1 MAVAWDDIDKLTGAH
16 ERFYDGREV
25 EGNVRSPILTSW
37 QRCRLLGLVP
47 DQLEI
52 PYQEDLDLHGRLIH
66 AATPVLDKMETQLS
80 GERVSVILCDDKARV
95 LQRRGGDPELNR
107 SLDAVCLAVGFAF
120 AEQIAGTNGIGTT
133 LADRRPSY
141 VFGSEHFAA
150 CMHPFACAGAPIRD
164 PLSGQVEG
172 ILDLTCRRSDADPA
186 MMKVVRDAARDIERR
201 LLEQTTQRERD
212 LLRAFMRS
220 QRAARLPGEPPS
232 VGSEGALPSID
243 DVLGRADQA
252 LLRAKAAELISSPHR
267 FMAQVELFNGQIAT
281 LTCRSVAGLSGEAGI
296 AVEASLPYDAGR
308 ADEAGRVRRMSVTAP
323 LAVAPSSETLIIPAP
338 RKVAKPPEAAPEPT
352 SAPVPAVPFVCGET
366 AAPEPGTA
374 DGQDAAAATGGGEG
388 WLLLVG
394 ELGVGQLALR
404 ARQRLELL
412 YDASVRIGTTLDVT
426 RTAEELADV
435 VVPRFADFV
444 SVDLVDAVLRGDEAA
459 LETGEFRRVAL
470 GAVLG
475 SSHLTEVGESV
486 RFLPSTPQGQC
497 LATRE
502 AVLEPD
508 LAQAPGWKAID
519 PARTEKILRFGIRS
533 LIAVPMYARG
543 ATLGVVSFYRWQQRA
558 FEEDD
563 LRLAEEMV
571 GRAALSIDNARRFTR
586 EHNMALALQR
596 SLLPRGLPSQNAVEV
611 AHRYLPAYGGVSG
624 DWYDVIPL
632 SGARVALAVGD
643 VVGHGLHAAATMGR
657 LRTALQNFAVLDLPA
672 DDLLTCLDE
681 LVDRLDADQCGG
693 DGIVGATCLYAVY
706 DPVSRRCTLAR
717 AGHPL
722 PALVLPDGTVE
733 FPDVPAGP
741 PLGLGGLPFETV
753 DLEIPEG
760 SELVLYTDGLI
771 EERSRDIDVGLSLL
785 RRALTHPGRPP
796 EETCQAVVEALL
808 PGRPKDDVAL
818 LVARM
823 HALDPDR
830 VATWELSADPANV
843 STVRGAVTEQLERW
857 GLDELCFT
865 TELVVSE
872 LVTNAIRYAR
882 EPIEV
887 RLLRDSA
894 LICEVSD
901 GSSTSPRMRRAATT
915 DEGGRGLFLVAQL
928 ASRWGTR
935 YTASGKVIWTEQH
948 LPASPIPDHTERTG
962 DHAA

>member
-1 MAVAWDDIDKLTGAH
+1 MAVAWDDIKQLTSAH
-16 ERFYDGREV
+16 DRFYDGREV
-25 EGNVRSPILTSW
+25 EGNVRGSILTSW

-66 AATPVLDKMETQLS
+66 AAAPVLDKMEVELT
-80 GERVSVILCDDKARV
+80 GTRVSVILCDKKATV

-107 SLDAVCLAVGFAF
+107 SLDTVCLTVGFTF
-120 AEQIAGTNGIGTT
+120 AEQIAGTNGIGTA
-133 LADRRPSY
+133 LAARKPSY

-172 ILDLTCRRSDADPA
+172 VLDLTCRRSDADPA
-186 MMKVVRDAARDIERR
+186 MLKVVRDAARAIEQR
-201 LLEQTTQRERD
+201 LLEQTTRRERE
-212 LLRAFMRS
+212 LLAAFLRTHRDA
-220 QRAARLPGEPPS
+220 QLPGANER
-232 VGSEGALPSID
+232 VLPSID
-243 DVLGRADQA
+243 VLSRADRA
-252 LLRAKAAELISSPHR
+252 LLREKAAELISSPR
-267 FMAQVELFNGQIAT
+267 RLMDQVELFNGQIAT
-281 LTCRSVAGLSGEAGI
+281 LTRRSVDDPSGGAGI
-296 AVEASLPYDAGR
+296 AVEISLP
-308 ADEAGRVRRMSVTAP
+308 DEAGRHLPVTAP
-323 LAVAPSSETLIIPAP
+323 IAVPSSSDTLVIPTALTTFKP
-338 RKVAKPPEAAPEPT
+338 RTPPEAEALPAPGSEPVT
-352 SAPVPAVPFVCGET
+352 AAAPVTEET
-366 AAPEPGTA
+366 AAPEPG
-374 DGQDAAAATGGGEG
+374 AAAATRGSEG

-394 ELGVGQLALR
+394 EPGVGQLALR

-426 RTAEELADV
+426 QTAEEVADL
-435 VVPRFADFV
+435 VVPQFADFV
-444 SVDLVDAVLRGDEAA
+444 TVDLSEAVLRGDEASCDVGV
-459 LETGEFRRVAL
+459 LRRVAL
-470 GAVLG
+470 GAIRED
-475 SSHLTEVGESV
+475 SHLCEVGEMLDFV
-486 RFLPSTPQGQC
+486 PSTPQRRC
-497 LATRE
+497 LAAQE

-508 LAQAPGWKAID
+508 LAEAPGWTAMD
-519 PARTEKILRFGIRS
+519 PVRAKKILGSGIHS
-533 LIAVPMYARG
+533 LIAVPMHARG
-543 ATLGVVSFYRWQQRA
+543 VNLGVVSFYRSEQRA

-563 LRLAEEMV
+563 LRLAEELV
-571 GRAALSIDNARRFTR
+571 GRAALSIDNARRYTH
-586 EHNMALALQR
+586 EHTMALALQR
-596 SLLPRGLPSQNAVEV
+596 SLLPRGLPSQSAVEV

-632 SGARVALAVGD
+632 SGGRVALAVGD

-657 LRTALQNFAVLDLPA
+657 LRTAMQNFAVLDLPPE
-672 DDLLTCLDE
+672 DLLTCLDE
-681 LVDRLDADQCGG
+681 LVDRLDADQGGGDGG

-722 PALVLPDGTVE
+722 PALVLPDGTVQ

-771 EERSRDIDVGLSLL
+771 EERSRDIDVGLALL
-785 RRALTHPGRPP
+785 RSALSHPSRPP

-808 PGRPKDDVAL
+808 PGRPRDDVAL

-823 HALDPDR
+823 HAVEADR
-830 VATWELSADPANV
+830 VAAWELSADPENV
-843 STVRGAVTEQLERW
+843 SKVRGAVTEQLGRW
-857 GLDELCFT
+857 GLEELEFT

-872 LVTNAIRYAR
+872 LVTNAIRYAKA
-882 EPIEV
+882 PIEV
-887 RLLRDSA
+887 RLLRDST

-901 GSSTSPRMRRAATT
+901 CSSTSPRMRRAATT

-935 YTASGKVIWTEQH
+935 YTASGKVLWTEQN
-948 LPASPIPDHTERTG
+948 LPSPILHHTERTS

>member
-1 MAVAWDDIDKLTGAH
+1 M
-16 ERFYDGREV
+16 
-25 EGNVRSPILTSW
+25 TSW

-52 PYQEDLDLHGRLIH
+52 PYQEDLDLYGRLIR
-66 AATPVLDKMETQLS
+66 AATPVLDRMEVELT
-80 GERVSVILCDDKARV
+80 GTRVSVILCDEKARV

-107 SLDAVCLAVGFAF
+107 SLDGVCLAVGFAF

-133 LADRRPSY
+133 LANRKPSY
-141 VFGSEHFAA
+141 VVGSEHFAA

-186 MMKVVRDAARDIERR
+186 MLKVVRNAARAIEQR
-201 LLEQTTQRERD
+201 LLEQATQRERD
-212 LLRAFMRS
+212 LLGAFLRT
-220 QRAARLPGEPPS
+220 RHAVAVPGGPP
-232 VGSEGALPSID
+232 GGGQEGVLPSINE
-243 DVLGRADQA
+243 VLGGAEQA
-252 LLRAKAAELISSPHR
+252 LLREKAAELISSPHR
-267 FMAQVELFNGQIAT
+267 LMIQVELFDGQVAT
-281 LTCRSVAGLSGEAGI
+281 LTRRPVIGPSGEAGI
-296 AVEASLPYDAGR
+296 AVEASLP
-308 ADEAGRVRRMSVTAP
+308 DEARRVRRMSVTAP
-323 LAVAPSSETLIIPAP
+323 TAVPPHSDALVIPTAAKTVKPPVPPDAVPAP
-338 RKVAKPPEAAPEPT
+338 RVAPPCEPVT
-352 SAPVPAVPFVCGET
+352 AVASIAEET
-366 AAPEPGTA
+366 TPEPGA
-374 DGQDAAAATGGGEG
+374 SEG

-404 ARQRLELL
+404 ARQRLDLL

-426 RTAEELADV
+426 HTAEELADV

-444 SVDLVDAVLRGDEAA
+444 TVDLSDAVLRGDEAA
-459 LETGEFRRVAL
+459 CDTGVLRRVAL
-470 GAVLG
+470 GAVLED
-475 SSHLTEVGESV
+475 SHLAEVGELV
-486 RFLPSTPQGQC
+486 KFVPSTPQGRC
-497 LATRE
+497 LAARE
-502 AVLEPD
+502 AVLEAN
-508 LAQAPGWKAID
+508 LAEAHGWKAID
-519 PARTEKILRFGIRS
+519 PVRTEKILGFGIHS
-533 LIAVPMYARG
+533 LIAVPMFARG
-543 ATLGVVSFYRWQQRA
+543 ANLGVVSFYRSEQRA

-563 LRLAEEMV
+563 LRLAEELV
-571 GRAALSIDNARRFTR
+571 GRAALSIDNARRFTH

-596 SLLPRGLPSQNAVEV
+596 SLLPRGLPSQSAVEV

-632 SGARVALAVGD
+632 SGGRVALAVGD

-657 LRTALQNFAVLDLPA
+657 LRTAMQNFAVLDLPA
-672 DDLLTCLDE
+672 EDLLACLDE
-681 LVDRLDADQCGG
+681 LVDRLDDDQSGG
-693 DGIVGATCLYAVY
+693 AGITGATCLYAVY
-706 DPVSRRCTLAR
+706 DPVSRNCTLAR

-771 EERSRDIDVGLSLL
+771 EERSRDIDVGLALL
-785 RRALTHPGRPP
+785 RRALTHPSRPP
-796 EETCQAVVEALL
+796 EETCKAVIETLL
-808 PGRPKDDVAL
+808 PGRPRDDVAL

-823 HALDPDR
+823 HALDTDH
-830 VATWELSADPANV
+830 VATWELPADPENV
-843 STVRGAVTEQLERW
+843 SKLRGAVTEQLGRW
-857 GLDELCFT
+857 GLEELEFT

-882 EPIEV
+882 GPIEV
-887 RLLRDSA
+887 RLLRDST

-901 GSSTSPRMRRAATT
+901 GSSTSPRMRRATST

-928 ASRWGTR
+928 TSRWGTR
-935 YTASGKVIWTEQH
+935 YTANGKVIWTEQN
-948 LPASPIPDHTERTG
+948 LPSPVLHHMERTS

>member
-1 MAVAWDDIDKLTGAH
+1 M
-16 ERFYDGREV
+16 
-25 EGNVRSPILTSW
+25 TSW
-37 QRCRLLGLVP
+37 QRCRSLGLVP
-47 DQLEI
+47 DRLEI

-66 AATPVLDKMETQLS
+66 AATPVLDKLEAELT
-80 GERVSVILCDDKARV
+80 GTRVTVILCDEKARV
-95 LQRRGGDPELNR
+95 LQRRGGDPELIR
-107 SLDAVCLAVGFAF
+107 SLDSVCLAVGFAF
-120 AEQIAGTNGIGTT
+120 GEQIAGTNGIGTA
-133 LADRRPSY
+133 LAVRKPSY

-164 PLSGQVEG
+164 PLSGQIEG
-172 ILDLTCRRSDADPA
+172 VLDLTCRRSDADPA
-186 MMKVVRDAARDIERR
+186 MLKVVRDAARAIEQR

-212 LLRAFMRS
+212 LLGAFLRAHRS
-220 QRAARLPGEPPS
+220 VRPPG
-232 VGSEGALPSID
+232 GHEGTLPSIN
-243 DVLGRADQA
+243 DVLGRADQV
-252 LLRAKAAELISSPHR
+252 LLREKAAELISFPYPS
-267 FMAQVELFNGQIAT
+267 MAQVELVSGQVAT
-281 LTCRSVAGLSGEAGI
+281 LIRRSVVGASGEAGI
-296 AVEASLPYDAGR
+296 AIEASLPEKAS
-308 ADEAGRVRRMSVTAP
+308 RVRRVSVTAP
-323 LAVAPSSETLIIPAP
+323 AAAPSAAGALVIPAALKP
-338 RKVAKPPEAAPEPT
+338 SEPPAPPETA
-352 SAPVPAVPFVCGET
+352 SAPASVTEETTARDPGE
-366 AAPEPGTA
+366 
-374 DGQDAAAATGGGEG
+374 AAAVTSGSEG

-394 ELGVGQLALR
+394 EPGVGQLALR

-412 YDASVRIGTTLDVT
+412 YDASVCIGSTLDVT

-444 SVDLVDAVLRGDEAA
+444 TVDLAEAVLRGDEAT
-459 LETGEFRRVAL
+459 LDTGVFRRVAL
-470 GAVLG
+470 GAVLED
-475 SSHLTEVGESV
+475 SQLSEVGESV
-486 RFLPSTPQGQC
+486 TFAPSTPQGRC
-497 LATRE
+497 LADRE
-502 AVLEPD
+502 PVLESN
-508 LAQAPGWKAID
+508 LTGALGWRAID
-519 PARTEKILRFGIRS
+519 PVRAEKILKFGIHS

-543 ATLGVVSFYRWQQRA
+543 VNLGVVSFYRPERRP

-563 LRLAEEMV
+563 VRLAEELV

-596 SLLPRGLPSQNAVEV
+596 SLLPRDLPSQSTVEV
-611 AHRYLPAYGGVSG
+611 AHRYLPAQAGVSG

-632 SGARVALAVGD
+632 SGGRVALAVGD

-672 DDLLTCLDE
+672 EDLLTCLDE
-681 LVDRLDADQCGG
+681 LVDRLDADQGGG

-706 DPVSRRCTLAR
+706 DPVSRCCTLAR

-741 PLGLGGLPFETV
+741 PLGLRGLPFETV

-785 RRALTHPGRPP
+785 RATLAHPGRPP
-796 EETCQAVVEALL
+796 EETCEAVVEALL

-818 LVARM
+818 LVARL
-823 HALDPDR
+823 HALDADR
-830 VATWELSADPANV
+830 VATWKLSADPANV
-843 STVRGAVTEQLERW
+843 SKVRGAVMEQLGRW
-857 GLDELCFT
+857 GLEELEFT

-872 LVTNAIRYAR
+872 LVTNAIRYAKA
-882 EPIEV
+882 PIEV
-887 RLLRDSA
+887 RLLRDCA

-901 GSSTSPRMRRAATT
+901 CSSTSPRMRHATTT

-935 YTASGKVIWTEQH
+935 YTACGKVIWTEQSLSTTPVAH
-948 LPASPIPDHTERTG
+948 HAERTS

>member
-1 MAVAWDDIDKLTGAH
+1 M
-16 ERFYDGREV
+16 
-25 EGNVRSPILTSW
+25 
-37 QRCRLLGLVP
+37 LGLVP

-66 AATPVLDKMETQLS
+66 AAAPVLDKVE
-80 GERVSVILCDDKARV
+80 GELTGTRVSVILCDEKARV

-107 SLDAVCLAVGFAF
+107 SLDGVCLAVGFAF

-133 LADRRPSY
+133 LASRKPSY

-186 MMKVVRDAARDIERR
+186 MLKFVRDAAHAIEQR
-201 LLEQTTQRERD
+201 LLEQATQRERD
-212 LLRAFMRS
+212 LLGTFLRTHH
-220 QRAARLPGEPPS
+220 AASLPGGPPC
-232 VGSEGALPSID
+232 GEHEGALPSIN

-252 LLRAKAAELISSPHR
+252 LLRERAAELISSPHR
-267 FMAQVELFNGQIAT
+267 LMAQVELFDGQVAT
-281 LTCRSVAGLSGEAGI
+281 LMRRSVLGPSGEAGI
-296 AVEASLPYDAGR
+296 AVEVSLPG
-308 ADEAGRVRRMSVTAP
+308 EARGARRMSVTAP
-323 LAVAPSSETLIIPAP
+323 TVVPPPSDALVIPTAPKDFKPPVPSGAVPEPRMAPPPEPVTAVASMTKET
-338 RKVAKPPEAAPEPT
+338 T
-352 SAPVPAVPFVCGET
+352 T
-366 AAPEPGTA
+366 EPGA
-374 DGQDAAAATGGGEG
+374 SEG

-426 RTAEELADV
+426 HTAEELADV
-435 VVPRFADFV
+435 IIPRFADFV
-444 SVDLVDAVLRGDEAA
+444 SVDLSDAVLCGDEAA
-459 LETGEFRRVAL
+459 HDMGVLRRVAL
-470 GAVLG
+470 GAILED
-475 SSHLTEVGESV
+475 SHLAEVGELV
-486 RFLPSTPQGQC
+486 KFVPSTPQGRC
-497 LATRE
+497 LAGRE

-508 LAQAPGWKAID
+508 LAEAHGWKAID
-519 PARTEKILRFGIRS
+519 PVRTERILRFGIHS
-533 LIAVPMYARG
+533 LIAAPMYARG
-543 ATLGVVSFYRWQQRA
+543 ATLGVVSFYRSEQRA

-563 LRLAEEMV
+563 LRLAEELV
-571 GRAALSIDNARRFTR
+571 GRAALSIDNARRFTH

-596 SLLPRGLPSQNAVEV
+596 SMLPRGLPSQSAVEV

-632 SGARVALAVGD
+632 SGGRVALAVGD

-657 LRTALQNFAVLDLPA
+657 LRTAMQNFAVLDLPA
-672 DDLLTCLDE
+672 EDLLACLDE
-681 LVDRLDADQCGG
+681 LVDRLDSDQS
-693 DGIVGATCLYAVY
+693 DGAGIMGATCLYAVY
-706 DPVSRRCTLAR
+706 DPVSRNCTLAR

-741 PLGLGGLPFETV
+741 PLGLGGLPFETI

-771 EERSRDIDVGLSLL
+771 EERSRDIDVGLALL
-785 RRALTHPGRPP
+785 RRALTHPSRPP
-796 EETCQAVVEALL
+796 EETCKAVVEALL
-808 PGRPKDDVAL
+808 PGRPRDDVAL

-823 HALDPDR
+823 HALDADQ
-830 VATWELSADPANV
+830 VASWKLSADPANV
-843 STVRGAVTEQLERW
+843 SKVRGAVTEQLDRW
-857 GLDELCFT
+857 GLEELEFT
-865 TELVVSE
+865 TELMVSE

-887 RLLRDSA
+887 RLLRDCT

-901 GSSTSPRMRRAATT
+901 GSSTSPRMRRATSN

-935 YTASGKVIWTEQH
+935 YTANGKVIWTEQN
-948 LPASPIPDHTERTG
+948 LPSPILRHTERTS